1 MAEGMV
7 EIAIIRSIISYV
19 SRTYKAYR
27 RGADP
32 RVSKTVYP
40 IPDDIKVLLK
50 EIVVTCKDEQVFR
63 ELSALV
69 KHPNRVKML
78 EVAHK
83 NTFQEFKKAFTPMR
97 FLKWFAVSVVIGAE
111 LEERGFS
118 RALDV
123 VQRDM
128 HGVYMIYRKHE
139 VFKHLGFRVAKS

>member
-19 SRTYKAYR
+19 SRTHKAYR
-27 RGADP
+27 KGADP

-50 EIVVTCKDEQVFR
+50 EIVVTCKDEQVLD
-63 ELSALV
+63 ELYSLV
-69 KHPNRVKML
+69 QHPDRVKKL
-78 EVAHK
+78 EAAHK
-83 NTFQEFKKAFTPMR
+83 NTFQEFKKGFTPFK

-111 LEERGFS
+111 LEARGFS

-123 VQRDM
+123 IERDM
-128 HGVYMIYRKHE
+128 HILYMIYRKHE
-139 VFKHLGFRVAKS
+139 VFKNLGFRVA